1 MYFVNDNGKIIKTKH
16 QLHCKCHYCHR
27 SSTSSFTFT
36 NLLLIVIL
44 GFLFYTIWNIIMT
57 MNAQKSS
64 LIPPTPSQP
73 IVAKNNLL

>member
-16 QLHCKCHYCHR
+16 QLHCNR

-57 MNAQKSS
+57 MNAQKTS